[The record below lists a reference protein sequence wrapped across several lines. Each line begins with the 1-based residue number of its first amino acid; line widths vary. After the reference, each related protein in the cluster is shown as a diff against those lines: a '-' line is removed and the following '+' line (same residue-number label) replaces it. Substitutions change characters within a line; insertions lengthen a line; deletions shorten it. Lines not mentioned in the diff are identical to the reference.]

1 MAENIDEELDDI
13 EVVDV
18 PESADESAQQPKK
31 KLWGKPF
38 TKENAKQMALSAA
51 KAKRMRKQARMDM
64 LASMCTKLNLGEE
77 LVNAIRTNDETKMNI
92 VEKALKI
99 CGLTHDQSNEALA
112 ARFEVKNDTHLSGNV
127 DNKLEV
133 IISETKPKQTK

>member
-1 MAENIDEELDDI
+1 MTENEEELEEEMDAADA
-13 EVVDV
+13 
-18 PESADESAQQPKK
+18 PESAQETAPKK
-31 KLWGKPF
+31 KVWGKPF

-99 CGLTHDQSNEALA
+99 CGLTHDQSCEALA
-112 ARFEVKNDTHLSGNV
+112 ARFEVKQDVNAKTDSTV
-127 DNKLEV
+127 KLV
-133 IISETKPKQTK
+133 IEDMTKE